1 MDSINQKLLDL
12 LEVNARE
19 TVSSLAAKVGL
30 SRTSTQ
36 ERLSRL
42 ENSGAIQGYTIRRG
56 SKKMGDMVRA
66 YFLVNTTGALCH
78 EIAPVLQHWPEVKSF
93 ESISGEIDALICV
106 ECNTADELGDLR
118 DRLAAF
124 HQIKSIQTLSV
135 LKTRIDW
142 RK

>member
-1 MDSINQKLLDL
+1 MDTINQKLLDL

-42 ENSGAIQGYTIRRG
+42 ESSGAIQAYTIRRG
-56 SKKMGDMVRA
+56 SKKKAEGVRA
-66 YFLVNTTGALCH
+66 YFLINTTGALCH
-78 EIAPVLQHWPEVKSF
+78 EIAPILLNWPEIKSF

-106 ECNTADELGDLR
+106 ECDTNDKLGDLR

-124 HQIKSIQTLSV
+124 HQIKHIQTLSV
-135 LKTRIDW
+135 LKTRIEW
-142 RK
+142 R